1 MEDNWIKVRAF
12 DKVYLAEIAKEV
24 LVDNGIES
32 VILNKQDGS
41 YLTFGDIE
49 IYVLKE
55 NAVKDTEITIILIT
69 RYTFV

>member
-1 MEDNWIKVRAF
+1 MEDNWTKIKSL

-24 LVDNGIES
+24 LADNGIES

-49 IYVLKE
+49 IYVSKE
-55 NAVKDTEITIILIT
+55 NAVKAIDCLKELD
-69 RYTFV
+69 